1 MDFTNEHEDKH
12 HILSERRIRDALQS
26 GELQTDLGPSRRL
39 DLEDNPHVPEDM
51 RLAFKV
57 MQNSHFRPDWM
68 ELGDEIDGD
77 MTAWRQ
83 AADRHFA
90 TVRDR
95 LDGATRGGGLHRLRD
110 EVTALKLRHH
120 KATAHHAAAIA
131 EINSK
136 IHRYNAT
143 VPTAG
148 LLRGTINADEA
159 MRAFADRLPAYLTY

>member
-1 MDFTNEHEDKH
+1 MDTTNEHVDKH
-12 HILSERRIRDALQS
+12 RILSERRIRDALQS
-26 GELQTDLGPSRRL
+26 GELQTDIGPNRQL

-77 MTAWRQ
+77 LTAWRQ

-90 TVRDR
+90 TLHDR
-95 LDGATRGGGLHRLRD
+95 LDRATQRGIHRLRD
-110 EVTALKLRHH
+110 EVTALKVRHH
-120 KATAHHAAAIA
+120 KATAQHAAAIA

-136 IHRYNAT
+136 IHRYNAS
-143 VPTAG
+143 VPTDS